1 MTGNVPIA
9 RLLVKLPG
17 LDVNLADNE
26 GNTAL
31 HLAAQAGITKSNQ
44 ALSICNWLDIHEMS
58 CRSRRYRQSTH
69 VVSQSDH
76 RHPQQRRPNRIK
88 INSFPFKFELNY

>member
-31 HLAAQAGITKSNQ
+31 HLAAQAGITKYNQ
-44 ALSICNWLDIHEMS
+44 ALFNL
-58 CRSRRYRQSTH
+58 
-69 VVSQSDH
+69 
-76 RHPQQRRPNRIK
+76 
-88 INSFPFKFELNY
+88 

>member
-1 MTGNVPIA
+1 LKIKFILPNQSSLLHAAMTGNVPIA

-44 ALSICNWLDIHEMS
+44 TLSIFVIG
-58 CRSRRYRQSTH
+58 
-69 VVSQSDH
+69 
-76 RHPQQRRPNRIK
+76 
-88 INSFPFKFELNY
+88 

>member
-1 MTGNVPIA
+1 MTGNVPIV

-31 HLAAQAGITKSNQ
+31 HLASQAGK
-44 ALSICNWLDIHEMS
+44 IHFLKNCS
-58 CRSRRYRQSTH
+58 FHLFLTNIISFRSR
-69 VVSQSDH
+69 
-76 RHPQQRRPNRIK
+76 
-88 INSFPFKFELNY
+88 

>member
-31 HLAAQAGITKSNQ
+31 HLAAQAGITKYNQ
-44 ALSICNWLDIHEMS
+44 ALSICNWLDIRS
-58 CRSRRYRQSTH
+58 TICRAGH
-69 VVSQSDH
+69 ADIVSLLTLC
-76 RHPQQRRPNRIK
+76 PNLTIDIRNNAGLTVLKLI
-88 INSFPFKFELNY
+88 ISFS

>member
-1 MTGNVPIA
+1 MVIKFKNQSSLLHAAMTGNVPIA

-31 HLAAQAGITKSNQ
+31 HLASQAGK
-44 ALSICNWLDIHEMS
+44 
-58 CRSRRYRQSTH
+58 
-69 VVSQSDH
+69 
-76 RHPQQRRPNRIK
+76 
-88 INSFPFKFELNY
+88 NSFFFLNCSF